1 MSMHINAILV
11 FRTEYEK
18 PEHQQQV
25 LDYEVWTIHA
35 DISSISNCS
44 RSRPRPKLVS
54 QHRDLGVQ
62 DRDFH
67 NRVSRTIILRM
78 CVCSLQLLHGKNQD
92 YRSQEFK
99 QGNQIT
105 LYNALL
111 PAEERT
117 CKPNFWTTCGGK
129 LQNNT
134 YYFTCFNGRIPI
146 LK

>member
-67 NRVSRTIILRM
+67 NRVSRTIILRI
-78 CVCSLQLLHGKNQD
+78 CVFALCNFSMAKIRTTDHRNLSREIRLL
-92 YRSQEFK
+92 Y
-99 QGNQIT
+99 IT
-105 LYNALL
+105 LFCQQRRGLANLIFGPPVVENFKTTHTILHASM
-111 PAEERT
+111 EEYQ
-117 CKPNFWTTCGGK
+117 F
-129 LQNNT
+129 
-134 YYFTCFNGRIPI
+134 
-146 LK
+146 